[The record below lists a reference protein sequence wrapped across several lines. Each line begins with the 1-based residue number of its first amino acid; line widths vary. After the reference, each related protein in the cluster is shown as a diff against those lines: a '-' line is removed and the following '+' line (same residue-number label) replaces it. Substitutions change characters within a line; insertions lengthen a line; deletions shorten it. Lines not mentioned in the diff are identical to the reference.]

1 MSLFRSIATVGG
13 FTLLSRV
20 TGLMREMMIAHFLG
34 AGAVAD
40 AFFVA
45 FRFPN
50 LFRSLF
56 AEGAFNAAFVP
67 LFTGSTGHPGLP
79 AFFSDDVTPKSVVDM
94 VTAESKKQGATKTMD
109 LESRTSSVWL
119 FPTVFFWYKSVEVSG
134 NAVK

>member
-1 MSLFRSIATVGG
+1 MKKGIVSVGLAAAMAVVCGCSSVNLATQLHGQKL
-13 FTLLSRV
+13 TASD
-20 TGLMREMMIAHFLG
+20 EPIAHINGSCSGLYFL
-34 AGAVAD
+34 
-40 AFFVA
+40 
-45 FRFPN
+45 PI
-50 LFRSLF
+50 
-56 AEGAFNAAFVP
+56 VP